1 MRKESTATTATSI
14 PFRPRPAGRIRII
27 PARLFAAAR
36 HIWRETTDAHERI
49 FARPWEQAGPLRW
62 QTDAGGP
69 KLLGSSLELH
79 ENEPD
84 TLRPPH

>member
-1 MRKESTATTATSI
+1 MRKESTATTARSI
-14 PFRPRPAGRIRII
+14 PFRRRPAGRIRII
-27 PARLFAAAR
+27 PARLFASAR
-36 HIWRETTDAHERI
+36 HIWRETTDAHERM

-62 QTDAGGP
+62 QTDAGGA